1 MFACWW
7 PCQIHGCKQQRQWRD
22 FHSLVPYSQLSSQGS
37 GGNIQRGSLVAVGS
51 TIGMPRMFQSERQL
65 GTLATT
71 STSNC
76 CRRSLRAQDVFFT
89 GHLMTLWYPF
99 WVNYGNIR
107 WCHPQTYSFWMFLV
121 RISLS
126 ITSIQLDELWGIMAF
141 TQEIPGSTRWNVWD
155 LRWSFRQ
162 LEIQLILIMKPKAQD
177 LEAKGPSCFDT
188 WKLEKMKSCRMLHVM
203 ICCLW
208 ILLAWTSKQF
218 YFGPLH
224 SMP

>member
-51 TIGMPRMFQSERQL
+51 RIRMPRMCQCERQL
-65 GTLATT
+65 GATT

-76 CRRSLRAQDVFFT
+76 CRRSLRAQDIFFT

-107 WCHPQTYSFWMFLV
+107 WCHPQTLDVFGEN
-121 RISLS
+121 LS
-126 ITSIQLDELWGIMAF
+126 QHHLNSTWWIIGNYGIH
-141 TQEIPGSTRWNVWD
+141 PGNPSNPVSVWD

-162 LEIQLILIMKPKAQD
+162 LEVQLILIIPETPRFGGQRAFM
-177 LEAKGPSCFDT
+177 LWYLS
-188 WKLEKMKSCRMLHVM
+188 LEKMKSCRMLHVM

-208 ILLAWTSKQF
+208 KLLAWTSKQF